1 MKNTNKTDSTNKTII
16 SIDNYLFDVTE
27 YKKEHPG
34 GKKILEKY
42 HNKDATNE
50 FNNVRGHCDAYVY
63 YILDKLCIGK
73 TKDKL

>member
-34 GKKILEKY
+34 GKKY
-42 HNKDATNE
+42 
-50 FNNVRGHCDAYVY
+50 
-63 YILDKLCIGK
+63 
-73 TKDKL
+73 